1 MNAPFDFSTRPVLE
15 TARLRLALLARE
27 DAPGLLA
34 LLGDPE
40 VSRRHDLPPPETLA
54 EAETLIMDFTRRFE
68 AGIGLHWKIAR
79 RDDPAGL
86 IGTCGILTWQPWTR
100 RAVVG
105 YDVAR
110 PHWGQGYAGEALGAV
125 LAWGFAHLGVARF
138 EARVAPDNPASER
151 VLARLGFRLEGE
163 QEQPAV
169 WTGGRRTVRLYALTR
184 PE

>member
-1 MNAPFDFSTRPVLE
+1 MSAPFDFSYRPVLE

-40 VSRRHDLPPPETLA
+40 VGRRHDLPPPETLA
-54 EAETLIMDFTRRFE
+54 AAETLIMDFTRRFE
-68 AGIGLHWKIAR
+68 AGRGLHWKLALHA
-79 RDDPAGL
+79 DPAGL
-86 IGTCGILTWQPWTR
+86 IGTCGILTWRPWDR
-100 RAVVG
+100 CAVVG

-110 PHWGQGYAGEALGAV
+110 SHWGQGYASEALGAV

-151 VLARLGFRLEGE
+151 VLARLGFHPEGAI
-163 QEQPAV
+163 EQPDV
-169 WTGGRRTVRLYALTR
+169 WTGGRRTVRLYALAR
-184 PE
+184 PK